1 VLSKSALGR
10 EANDEVYVTN
20 TVRGCSSPLVSRR
33 HILRACGA
41 IVCGAVTLR
50 ILADAAGEVVVGT
63 RAYTA
68 IFPGGDR
75 VHFDYVYYRDRHL
88 AMMQSL
94 YGDALTRVE
103 MRKPLSAQGEPPPPY
118 AAIVNF
124 WISDAEAFAKASA
137 AHGQDLVR
145 DKVHFTNAEQE
156 VQREVVFGQT
166 GKPASAIRIGERCL
180 TVLYPYGRS
189 DRFDHEYY
197 RDHHMTSLIDMFGR
211 EAIDRIEMRKGQSS
225 PDGRDP
231 PLYSCTA
238 NVYVADAQAFAAAA
252 SRNRERVAE
261 DVRRFTSVTPA
272 SFMTEVVGAFG
283 A

>member
-1 VLSKSALGR
+1 MA
-10 EANDEVYVTN
+10 N
-20 TVRGCSSPLVSRR
+20 TVRGCSSPFVSRR
-33 HILRACGA
+33 HVLCASAA
-41 IVCGAVTLR
+41 IVCGAVTPR
-50 ILADAAGEVVVGT
+50 TRADAAGGVVIGT

-68 IFPGGDR
+68 IFPGGDG
-75 VHFDYVYYRDRHL
+75 VFFDYGYYRDQHL
-88 AMMQSL
+88 AVMQSL

-103 MRKPLSAQGEPPPPY
+103 MRKPLSAEGEPASPY

-124 WISDAEAFAKASA
+124 WISDPEVFAKASA

-145 DKVHFTNAEQE
+145 DKVHFTNAEQK
-156 VQREVVFGQT
+156 VQSEVVFGET
-166 GKPASAIRIGERCL
+166 GKSAGAIHVGERCL
-180 TVLYPYGRS
+180 TVLYPYGRA

-197 RDHHMTSLIDMFGR
+197 RDHHMTSLIELFGH
-211 EAIDRIEMRKGQSS
+211 EAINRIEMRKGQSS

-238 NVYVADAQAFAAAA
+238 NIYVADAQAFAAAA
-252 SRNRERVAE
+252 RRNRERI
-261 DVRRFTSVTPA
+261 DDDIRHFTSVTPA